1 SLLLILLRKKLGTIG
16 GRRLILDFSKIS
28 LASLLMGGGLLF
40 FKNSLLNFD
49 FKLEFIRLFL
59 LILIGILIYGI
70 VISILLK
77 EERERLKSIVKRY
90 LKRVVKF

>member
-1 SLLLILLRKKLGTIG
+1 
-16 GRRLILDFSKIS
+16 
-28 LASLLMGGGLLF
+28 LLMGGGLLF
-40 FKNSLLNFD
+40 LKNSLLNFD